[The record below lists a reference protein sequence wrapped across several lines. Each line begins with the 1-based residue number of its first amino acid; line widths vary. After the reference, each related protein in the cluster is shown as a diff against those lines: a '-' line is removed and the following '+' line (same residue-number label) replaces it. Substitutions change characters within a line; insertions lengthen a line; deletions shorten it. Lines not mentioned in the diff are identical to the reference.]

1 MIDPDGLLR
10 HAEQLAQT
18 GRGRP
23 TDAALR
29 RGIST
34 AYYAV
39 FHDLTG
45 QAASHLVGVHVLRVK
60 NHLGLRDVRI
70 GLEDFNVILD
80 ALRAEVRSRMREALE
95 LEDGG
100 TVRYAAR
107 R

>member
-1 MIDPDGLLR
+1 M
-10 HAEQLAQT
+10 
-18 GRGRP
+18 
-23 TDAALR
+23 
-29 RGIST
+29 
-34 AYYAV
+34 
-39 FHDLTG
+39 
-45 QAASHLVGVHVLRVK
+45 K